1 MEHATRST
9 GPRIVNVE
17 QYEAWNGYE
26 GRHWADHHD
35 CYDAGNGAFNEFL
48 LEGAAIGRRDRV
60 LDIGCGSGQTTRL
73 AARRAVL
80 GDATGVDL
88 SAPMLARARALAA
101 KEGLAN
107 VTFEQGDAQVH
118 PFPDAAYDVAV
129 SRFGIMFF
137 ADPVAAF
144 ANIRRAL
151 RENGRLAFLAMA
163 PLEEN
168 DIGTV
173 LDALPPVEDAPAED
187 RDPHHGPLSLSD
199 PNRTREVLEGAGF
212 REVVCRKV
220 QAEQIEG
227 RDARDAAEF
236 FAGWG
241 PIRHHYGESEEI
253 VDTLVEAMRPF
264 ERDGAVRLQGTAW
277 LVTARA

>member
-1 MEHATRST
+1 MAGTAPGT

-26 GRHWADHHD
+26 GRHWADNYER
-35 CYDAGNGAFNEFL
+35 YDAGNGAFNGFL
-48 LEGAAIGRRDRV
+48 LEGAAIGPRDRV
-60 LDIGCGSGQTTRL
+60 LDIGCGSGQVTRL

-80 GDATGVDL
+80 GGATGVDL
-88 SAPMLARARALAA
+88 SAPMLTRARILAE

-220 QAEQIEG
+220 RAEQIEG

>member
-1 MEHATRST
+1 MGHATPGT

-26 GRHWADHHD
+26 GRHWADNHD
-35 CYDAGNGAFNEFL
+35 RYDAGNGAFNGFL

-168 DIGTV
+168 DLGTV
-173 LDALPPVEDAPAED
+173 LDALPPVQDAPAED
-187 RDPHHGPLSLSD
+187 QDPHHGPLSLSD
-199 PNRTREVLEGAGF
+199 PNRTRQVLEDAGF
-212 REVVCRKV
+212 REVVCRRV